1 MAVDIFFRY
10 LEKFSLLGTVSLG
23 TYEKR
28 FLEVIKQE
36 NWRASRGNHYF
47 LLIDNGLIHV
57 GTLRTS
63 PLVVRPLVSASR
75 KVPRKGKGEP
85 IIKGENP
92 HHSGHLVCI
101 KYLKL
106 FKVSGLVQYIIVSH
120 NDRLKWLEG
129 LGMIMRHHCSCVFH
143 MTAWASLLMAISG

>member
-23 TYEKR
+23 TCEKR

-36 NWRASRGNHYF
+36 NWRTSRGNHYF
-47 LLIDNGLIHV
+47 LLIDNVGLIHV
-57 GTLRTS
+57 GTLRIS
-63 PLVVRPLVSASR
+63 PLVVGPLVSASR

-85 IIKGENP
+85 IIKGKNP
-92 HHSGHLVCI
+92 HHSDHLVCI

-106 FKVSGLVQYIIVSH
+106 FKVSGLTQYIIVSH

-129 LGMIMRHHCSCVFH
+129 LGMIMGHHCPCDFS
-143 MTAWASLLMAISG
+143 T